1 MRAILFAVIELQQ
14 KLLGD
19 KIRNGAFYEAL
30 KRVVKKDET
39 IVADVGSGTG
49 FLSFLASRLG
59 AKECHLYEY
68 SDVSQIGEKLAHA
81 NKITNC
87 RFVQKHSVE
96 VKNPPRAD
104 VIISETLGNYAL
116 EENIIE
122 SIEDAKRSLKP
133 DGVIIPQKI
142 EQFIAPVTS
151 PRIYNEM
158 NVWDSVGYD
167 LDFSAAREAAL
178 NNMYVYKILPEDLM
192 DGGKSAS
199 CWDKIDFS
207 KQEES
212 VRSGGAKWKIAKD
225 CTVYGLAVWWNAEL
239 VRNIELSTSPLAPAT
254 HWDQIFLPLTS
265 QINAQKGQILE
276 VFLKSDSRYEI
287 GINLAWTAQLLDQ
300 KGKILQN
307 IEMDMKKGAY

>member
-19 KIRNGAFYEAL
+19 KIRNTAFYESL
-30 KRVVKKDET
+30 KSVIRKGET
-39 IVADVGSGTG
+39 VVADVGSGTG

-68 SDVSQIGEKLAHA
+68 SDVGEIGEKLAQA
-81 NKITNC
+81 NKIANC
-87 RFVQKHSVE
+87 HFIQKHSVE

-122 SIEDAKRSLKP
+122 SIEDSKRFLKP
-133 DGVIIPQKI
+133 GGVIIPQKI

-151 PRIYNEM
+151 PRIFDEM
-158 NVWDSVGYD
+158 NVWDSVGYN
-167 LDFSAAREAAL
+167 LDFGIAREAAL
-178 NNMYVYKILPEDLM
+178 NNMYVYKIVPEDLM
-192 DGGKSAS
+192 DGGKSAVA
-199 CWDKIDFS
+199 WDKIDFA
-207 KQEES
+207 KQEKS
-212 VRSGGAKWKIAKD
+212 VRRGNATWKIEKD
-225 CTVYGLAVWWNAEL
+225 CTIYGLAVWWNANL
-239 VRNIELSTSPLAPAT
+239 VKNINLSTSPLAPAT
-254 HWDQIFLPLTS
+254 HWDQIFLPLTEK
-265 QINAQKGQILE
+265 IIAQKGQTLS
-276 VFLKSDSRYEI
+276 VSLKSDSRFEV

-300 KGKILQN
+300 KAQTLQI